1 MRFRHPPDSGSSAI
15 RMMTCMSNN
24 TRPAGTS
31 RRSLLTA
38 LTATAATVPLA
49 SLSAAPA
56 SAAPAAAPAAPA
68 GLAVQ
73 PLAAGAGAGLTTPRS
88 AVTITDLGAD
98 WFAGV
103 ALGPLGTNV
112 LSGTPARTEV
122 TSGGKR
128 VALLTQGARTVVLTG
143 PERTFTENKR
153 PFADDFQRTLP
164 DLALPVADRVYW
176 GTAPAG
182 GGWTTLGG
190 ADTDFSV
197 TPGAGV
203 ISLTTDFASRHA
215 SLRDGEITDVDVR
228 SVAKFDKVPTGQACS
243 YALSFGYQDT
253 HNNYRARLSFT
264 TAGAV
269 ELRVEKE
276 VADTVTQLV
285 PTVALATGV
294 PAGTNWTIRVRREG
308 SHIQAKAWRSDL
320 AEPAAWSAEADDTTF
335 AKGRVGL
342 RALAN
347 NGVTNLP
354 VKLTVSRFEVTAA
367 TWETLP
373 TVTHT
378 DWVRVLDQP
387 FDGTWTPALE
397 TQIRAWAGSTAPD
410 VLAYAAMFLPGA
422 PAVTAG
428 TGKAAGKQVLGRA
441 GYGYL
446 DPQGNRYEGADF
458 HEYMN
463 LGWTFPD
470 GTYTGPSSKQVGNLD
485 CSGYTRMVFGYHHG
499 VPVAA
504 GSDTSKTRLPRKSRD
519 MVDYA
524 PGVRIDQTN
533 GTTPPAAALLQ
544 PGDLVLFNADSG
556 DDNPTITVD
565 HVGIYL
571 GKDTEGKRR
580 FVSSRKT
587 GHGPT
592 MSDLAGASTLDGTGT
607 YATKLHTVH
616 RI

>member
-1 MRFRHPPDSGSSAI
+1 
-15 RMMTCMSNN
+15 MSNT

-31 RRSLLTA
+31 RRSLLAA
-38 LTATAATVPLA
+38 LTATAAGAPLV
-49 SLSAAPA
+49 SLTGAATAHAAPA
-56 SAAPAAAPAAPA
+56 AVPLAAPAAAPAGTVA
-68 GLAVQ
+68 
-73 PLAAGAGAGLTTPRS
+73 AGLTTPRS
-88 AVTITDLGAD
+88 AVTVAALGAD
-98 WFAGV
+98 WFTPV
-103 ALGPLGTNV
+103 TLGTLTTAV
-112 LSGTPARTEV
+112 LAGTPARTEV
-122 TSGGKR
+122 TAAGKR
-128 VALLTQGARTVVLTG
+128 VALLTHGARTVVLPG

-164 DLALPVADRVYW
+164 DPALPEADRVYW

-190 ADTDFSV
+190 AATDFAV
-197 TPGAGV
+197 TPGAGT
-203 ISLTTDFASRHA
+203 ITLTTDFASRHA
-215 SLRDGEITDVDVR
+215 SIRDGEITDVDVR

-253 HNNYRARLSFT
+253 HNNYRARLSFLT
-264 TAGAV
+264 SGAV

-276 VADTVTQLV
+276 VDDVVTQLV

-294 PAGTNWTIRVRREG
+294 AAGTNWTIRVRRVG
-308 SHIQAKAWRSDL
+308 AHIQAKAWRTDS
-320 AEPAAWSAEADDTTF
+320 AEPSAWSAEADDTTF
-335 AKGRVGL
+335 GKGRVGL

-347 NGVTNLP
+347 DGCTNLP
-354 VKLTVSRFEVTAA
+354 VKLTVSRFEVTQA
-367 TWETLP
+367 TWQNP
-373 TVTHT
+373 PSVTHR

-387 FDGTWTPALE
+387 FDGTVTPALE
-397 TQIRAWAGSTAPD
+397 AQIRAWAGSTAPD

-422 PAVTAG
+422 PAVTSGAAP
-428 TGKAAGKQVLGRA
+428 TAGKQVLGQA

-485 CSGYTRMVFGYHHG
+485 CSGFTRMVFGHHHK
-499 VPVAA
+499 VPMAA

-524 PGVRIDQTN
+524 PGARIDQTT
-533 GTTPPAAALLQ
+533 GTGRPDAVLLQ
-544 PGDLVLFNADSG
+544 PGDLLLFNADSG
-556 DDNPTITVD
+556 DDNPTVTVD

-571 GKDTEGKRR
+571 GKDADGKRR

-587 GHGPT
+587 GNGPT
-592 MSDLAGASTLDGTGT
+592 MSDLAGASILDGNGT
-607 YATKLHTVH
+607 YAEKLHTVH